1 MKIPQ
6 NATLVFKGKIF
17 DTYQWEQEMYDGST
31 ATFEALKRPDTIQII
46 PTTDNPSAPFGSAQ
60 GVGSGQAKILIAEEE
75 QPNKPLSDSL
85 LGGRIEEGEE
95 PLVAA
100 KRELLEESGMES
112 SDWELLKTFENNGK
126 IEWNVYLFVAR
137 NCRKVAEP
145 NLDPGEKIEVK
156 EVSFEQFLDI
166 VSSENFWG
174 QDIANYI
181 LRLRLNQ
188 NKLEE
193 FRDKLFH

>member
-6 NATLVFKGKIF
+6 NAKLVFKGKIF
-17 DTYQWEQEMYDGST
+17 DTYQWEQELYDGSI

-46 PTTDNPSAPFGSAQ
+46 PTVVDPST
-60 GVGSGQAKILIAEEE
+60 GSGKIFMAREE

-95 PLVAA
+95 ALVAA

-112 SDWELLKTFENNGK
+112 DDWELIKTFVNEGK
-126 IEWNVYLFVAR
+126 IDWNVYLFVAR

-156 EVSFEQFLDI
+156 VVNFEEFLEV
-166 VSSENFWG
+166 VSSEKFWG
-174 QDIANYI
+174 RDIANHI
-181 LRLRLNQ
+181 LRLRLDQ
-188 NKLEE
+188 EKLEE
-193 FRDKLFH
+193 FKKRLFKSSVQ